1 MKYSALKY
9 SPARFFRTAAVL
21 SLVASSAFAQ
31 ESKPAAPKPAD
42 TKPAAEPAAKP
53 ASTPSADSRFV
64 LGETVKSIDGKD
76 VKLADYTGKVVMI
89 VNVASNCGYTKQYE
103 GLQKLYEQ
111 KKDKG
116 FVILGFPAN
125 NFNSQ
130 EPGTNEEIAKFCES
144 KFSVTFPMFAKISVK
159 GTDQHPLF
167 KKLSNQ
173 PAPVGGDPKWNFTK
187 FVIDRDGHAVAR
199 FDSSTTPE
207 DKALVAKVDEL
218 LAKGSGEKPKPA
230 DTKPAEKPASDK
242 K

>member
-1 MKYSALKY
+1 MKY
-9 SPARFFRTAAVL
+9 PASRLVCTAAAL
-21 SLVASSAFAQ
+21 SFVASGAFAQ
-31 ESKPAAPKPAD
+31 DSKPAAPKPAD
-42 TKPAAEPAAKP
+42 TTKPAAEPAVKPAKP
-53 ASTPSADSRFV
+53 TGTPSADSRFV

-76 VKLADYTGKVVMI
+76 VKLSDYKGKVVMI
-89 VNVASNCGYTKQYE
+89 VNVATNCGYTKQYD

-125 NFNSQ
+125 NFNAQ
-130 EPGTNEEIAKFCES
+130 EPGTNEEIAKFCSS
-144 KFSVTFPMFAKISVK
+144 KFGVTFPMFAKVSVK

-167 KKLSNQ
+167 KQLSSQ
-173 PAPVGGDPKWNFTK
+173 AAPVGGDPKWNFTK
-187 FVIDRDGHAVAR
+187 FVIDRDGHAVTR

-218 LAKGSGEKPKPA
+218 LSKGSDEKAKPA
-230 DTKPAEKPASDK
+230 DAKPAEKPAPDK